1 MPAIGCEAV
10 VKPVSALY
18 QAGRGYRIYDCFAAD
33 RRQASSYTQSFVVRA
48 ISSRAKP
55 TASAAINAPTQP
67 SAANPSC

>member
-1 MPAIGCEAV
+1 LPAIGCVAV
-10 VKPVSALY
+10 VNSVSALCL
-18 QAGRGYRIYDCFAAD
+18 ALRRYRFYDCFAAD

-67 SAANPSC
+67 SAANPNC